1 MRILMRWRWLVYC
14 VLLPLSLSAAQLIA
28 VPKLNSVVTDLTQT
42 LTAQQI
48 NSLDSQLR
56 AFSARKGSQFA
67 ILIVPTTAPES
78 IEQYSIRVVDE
89 WKLGRE
95 QSDDGVLL
103 LIAKQDRAVR
113 IEVGYGLEG
122 VLNDA
127 TSNRIIRQL
136 IIPQFQ
142 ANNYY
147 QGISDAATRI
157 MQLIDGEV
165 LPEPDTQGVGDR
177 INDVPWPLLLFVA
190 VVGGSMARSWLGRLG
205 AAGVTSGVVG
215 VLTWLFINSVMLS
228 LLAALF
234 AFLFV
239 LAGAANR
246 GSGGWSSGPR
256 GGWSSGSGSF
266 GGGFRGGG
274 GGFGGGG
281 ASGRW

>member
-1 MRILMRWRWLVYC
+1 MLWRWVFYC
-14 VLLPLSLSAAQLIA
+14 LLCLPFQLRAAEA
-28 VPKLNSVVTDLTQT
+28 VPVPALSDAVTDLTQT
-42 LTAQQI
+42 LTAEQI
-48 NSLDSQLR
+48 GSLDTQLR

-67 ILIVPTTAPES
+67 ILMVPTTQPES
-78 IEQYSIRVVDE
+78 IEQYSIRVVDA
-89 WKLGRE
+89 WKLGRK
-95 QSDDGVLL
+95 QTDDGVLL

-136 IIPQFQ
+136 LVPQFQ

-147 QGISDAATRI
+147 QGISDASARI

-165 LPEPDTQGVGDR
+165 LPAP
-177 INDVPWPLLLFVA
+177 NDQASEGNGNVPWPLLLFVA
-190 VVGGSMARSWLGRLG
+190 MVGGSMARSWLGRVG
-205 AAGVTSGVVG
+205 AASVTSGAVG
-215 VLTWLFINSVMLS
+215 LIAWLFMSSMLVA

-234 AFLFV
+234 AFFFV
-239 LAGAANR
+239 LASGANG
-246 GSGGWSSGPR
+246 GSGGWSSGSR
-256 GGWSSGSGSF
+256 GGWSSGSGGF
-266 GGGFRGGG
+266 GGGGFRGGG